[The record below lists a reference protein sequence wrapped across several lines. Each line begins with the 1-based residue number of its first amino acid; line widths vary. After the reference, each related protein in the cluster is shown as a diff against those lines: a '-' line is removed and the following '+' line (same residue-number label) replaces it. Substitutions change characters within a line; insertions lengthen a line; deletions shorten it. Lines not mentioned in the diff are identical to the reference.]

1 MPMKRPDR
9 LRDRAAQLL
18 MIRFGSNVPP
28 PIAAEDDVERVRT
41 LLSRYPVGG
50 VILFRGH
57 APEIRD
63 ALREVQA
70 ALEIPLLVGSD
81 LERGAG
87 QQVQGGTRFPHAMA
101 LGHAPDP
108 EDAAARLA
116 RATALEAHAI
126 GIHLAFAPV
135 TDIHLTA
142 ENPIIGPRAFGSDP
156 DLVARCAEA
165 YVREAHRN
173 GLLTCA
179 KHFPGHG
186 RTVTDSHETRPVVDT
201 LRPDLDATDL
211 VPFRSAIAAGV
222 DTVMTAHVAYPSL
235 DPTGTPATASAP
247 ILKTLLREEM
257 AFEGCVVSDSLLMD
271 GIAGGETPGEQ
282 AAAIVAAGVDLLL
295 DPQEP
300 EAVVDGLVA
309 AVKNGSLSEARLN
322 EAFERVWTLKQRAF
336 SLARNPSL
344 SRKDDPRKDKDG
356 EDQDGKDHH
365 EKDRVDVRALP
376 AFERE
381 AVRLARSGIT
391 VRGGMTGRGGMT
403 APGGMTAQGDAS
415 DATRT
420 RPSAEEGP
428 PAGVVCVR
436 LSRRESEG
444 DALLPGWDENLEWLV
459 HAETS
464 RETIRRIWKQAK
476 EAEAIVCVVASV
488 PAAWQSFGL
497 PEALEA
503 VAADL
508 LRAGAPSVL
517 AVLGSPHAGDRVE
530 AKRSASAPGEES
542 ERGIRI
548 DLYSDEPV
556 SRRVL
561 WDTLR
566 DMLI

>member
-1 MPMKRPDR
+1 MKRPDR

-18 MIRFGSNVPP
+18 MVRFGSNVPP
-28 PIAAEDDVERVRT
+28 PISAEDDVERLRT
-41 LLSRYPVGG
+41 LLSRCPVGG

-63 ALREVQA
+63 ALGEVQSA
-70 ALEIPLLVGSD
+70 SEIPLLVGSD
-81 LERGAG
+81 LERGVG
-87 QQVQGGTRFPHAMA
+87 QQVRGGTRFPHAMA

-156 DLVARCAEA
+156 DLVARCVEA

-173 GLLTCA
+173 RLLTCA

-186 RTVTDSHETRPVVDT
+186 RTVTDSHETLPVVDT
-201 LRPDLDATDL
+201 QRPDLDATDL
-211 VPFRSAIAAGV
+211 VPFRSLIAAGV

-271 GIAGGETPGEQ
+271 GIAGSETPGEQ

-322 EAFERVWTLKQRAF
+322 EAFERVWTLKERAF
-336 SLARNPSL
+336 SSARHTSP
-344 SRKDDPRKDKDG
+344 SRKDD
-356 EDQDGKDHH
+356 H
-365 EKDRVDVRALP
+365 EKHAYEKGAVEVSALP
-376 AFERE
+376 AFAHE
-381 AVRLARSGIT
+381 AVRLARGGIT
-391 VRGGMTGRGGMT
+391 VRGGMMGRGVMT
-403 APGGMTAQGDAS
+403 GQGGAS

-420 RPSAEEGP
+420 RPSAEEEV

-436 LSRRESEG
+436 FSRGESEG
-444 DALLPGWDENLEWLV
+444 DALLPGWDEDLEWSV

-464 RETIRRIWKQAK
+464 RETIRRIWEQAK
-476 EAEAIVCVVASV
+476 EAEAVVCVVASA

-497 PEALEA
+497 PEALES
-503 VAADL
+503 VAAGL
-508 LRAGAPSVL
+508 MRAGAPSVL

-530 AKRSASAPGEES
+530 AKPSASAPGEES
-542 ERGIRI
+542 KAGTRI

-561 WDTLR
+561 WETLR
-566 DMLI
+566 NMLI